1 MPTSVSVKLL
11 LNMADDDCVL
21 MLAKM
26 KKSDKTMFLSAM
38 ERVKEEKMEEA
49 QQARDA
55 HEKEKE
61 EQKEGKPSVLVRA
74 DFKDENAALFRPV
87 LEEMRQDQTI
97 KRRGSALDLDG
108 IVWDRPL
115 EPRPQLRTNGM
126 QLPQIE
132 QSIRVEK
139 LPAERRKVENN
150 AKSRSAHPSPELRSC
165 RGSAHPSPELRS
177 CRGSA
182 HPSPELRSRHE
193 SVLMLP
199 KI

>member
-1 MPTSVSVKLL
+1 
-11 LNMADDDCVL
+11 
-21 MLAKM
+21 
-26 KKSDKTMFLSAM
+26 M

-115 EPRPQLRTNGM
+115 EPRPQLRTNGSSFRRLNN
-126 QLPQIE
+126 QYELKNCLQKE
-132 QSIRVEK
+132 
-139 LPAERRKVENN
+139 ERSE
-150 AKSRSAHPSPELRSC
+150 
-165 RGSAHPSPELRS
+165 
-177 CRGSA
+177 
-182 HPSPELRSRHE
+182 
-193 SVLMLP
+193 
-199 KI
+199 